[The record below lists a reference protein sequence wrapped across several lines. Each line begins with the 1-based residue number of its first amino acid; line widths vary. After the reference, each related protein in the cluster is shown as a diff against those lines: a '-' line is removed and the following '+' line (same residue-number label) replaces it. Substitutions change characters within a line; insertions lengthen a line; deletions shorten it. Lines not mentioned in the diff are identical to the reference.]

1 MSRRKR
7 RRRTRRVI
15 LTLGVLG
22 LLAAAV
28 VVWQLSWQKPDWWA
42 PPEAADER
50 VAEVAQ
56 QIEYS
61 LIEQAHTVRADD
73 EPWSVRIHD
82 RHVNAW
88 LASRLPSWL
97 AHAQELD
104 WPAGFGQPQVRFE
117 PGSVTVAIELAGN
130 GRQRFVAVRLVP
142 SIVADQLRLV
152 VDQVSLGKLTLPGKP
167 IGEVMARL
175 KEAAP
180 SGFVNNPEV
189 QVAMQWLLGGRSLD
203 PVATLADGR
212 IVRLVA
218 VRCEEGAVVMQ
229 CRTISGSASADHS
242 SQK

>member
-1 MSRRKR
+1 M
-7 RRRTRRVI
+7 I
-15 LTLGVLG
+15 LTLAVLG
-22 LLAAAV
+22 LLAAVAV

-42 PPEAADER
+42 PPQAADEG

-73 EPWSVRIHD
+73 EPWSVRVQD

-97 AHAQELD
+97 AHSQELD

-130 GRQRFVAVRLVP
+130 GRQRFLAVRLVP

-152 VDQVSLGKLTLPGKP
+152 VDQISLGKLTLPGKP

-180 SGFVNNPEV
+180 SGFLNDPEV
-189 QVAMQWLLGGRSLD
+189 QVAMQWLLEGRSLD

-218 VRCEEGAVVMQ
+218 VRCEEGAVVMR
-229 CRTISGSASADHS
+229 CRTISGSASAGVS
-242 SQK
+242 SQE

>member
-1 MSRRKR
+1 MRRA
-7 RRRTRRVI
+7 I
-15 LTLGVLG
+15 LTLAVLG

-28 VVWQLSWQKPDWWA
+28 VVWELSWQKPTWWA
-42 PPEAADER
+42 PPEPADAR

-56 QIEYS
+56 QFEYS

-73 EPWSVRIHD
+73 ELWSVRIHD

-97 AHAQELD
+97 AHSQELE
-104 WPAGFGQPQVRFE
+104 WPGGFGQPQVRFE
-117 PGSVTVAIELAGN
+117 PGGVTVAIELAGK

-142 SIVADQLRLV
+142 TMVADQLRLV
-152 VDQVSLGKLTLPGKP
+152 VDEVSLGKLTIPGKP

-180 SGFVNNPEV
+180 SGFVDDPAV
-189 QVAMQWLLGGRSLD
+189 QLAMQWLLEGRLLD

-218 VRCEEGAVVMQ
+218 VRCEQGAVVMR
-229 CRTISGSASADHS
+229 CRTISGSASAEVS